1 MSLVVS
7 GNLFA
12 CARAVEVVALEFVS
26 ETHKCSSTASQ
37 RGNKLKISHTLT
49 RKARQPALSLSHTH
63 TGLLEFLAPFQLF
76 SVTANNIKTTD
87 AYHYLSTSQF
97 SLPVRVQPR
106 HLHSTLPKGLY
117 LTRPTDVQSSPV
129 IRLHIKRS
137 CSTLSDWMTSI
148 NRLYLISFKRK
159 FIIL

>member
-1 MSLVVS
+1 MWLYTLSLIPDLYVPFMSLVFS

-26 ETHKCSSTASQ
+26 ETHKCSSTASAREQ
-37 RGNKLKISHTLT
+37 TKNITHTYKKGKAT
-49 RKARQPALSLSHTH
+49 RSLSFTH

-97 SLPVRVQPR
+97 SLPVRVQPGTFIQPCLR
-106 HLHSTLPKGLY
+106 VST
-117 LTRPTDVQSSPV
+117 SPDQQMYRV
-129 IRLHIKRS
+129 LQ
-137 CSTLSDWMTSI
+137 
-148 NRLYLISFKRK
+148 
-159 FIIL
+159 